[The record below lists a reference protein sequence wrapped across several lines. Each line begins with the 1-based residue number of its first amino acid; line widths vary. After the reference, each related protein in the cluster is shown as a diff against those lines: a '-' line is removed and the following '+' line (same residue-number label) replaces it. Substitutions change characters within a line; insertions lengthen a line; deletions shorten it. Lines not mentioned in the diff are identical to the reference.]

1 MKKTF
6 SELKT
11 SSLSGRHLLWSASL
25 LSLCVL
31 PACSDSDDDLPNG
44 RENVDP
50 ELTTSQLA
58 VNADAATQAQRV
70 TNFRVLTRAV
80 AEEETGTVETVT
92 DGTLPAEIPAGK
104 TYVATGELKLSEG
117 TTLTIKGG
125 LKSEGTI
132 ALPGVTVVV
141 EGGTLDVASLIAP
154 TVVVNSGTAK
164 LAKVLIAQS
173 ATINGGAVTLAQDA
187 SFPKLTIGGEA
198 EVTIASGATVEATEL
213 NINAATV
220 KIANAVADKKY
231 SYIETEAL
239 NLKENDLLTNFGY
252 GYIALQANQI
262 ALNGDTTAVAS
273 DLLLPS
279 SLQLSTNLKEY
290 KEWKVATTPETILEQ
305 TAIVKNATPAEG
317 EDAVSA
323 TGIAVNGNDVY
334 VSFHTYGANIK
345 GAIDKATI
353 LSDGSIDA
361 ENIKTYTST
370 AANPFEFNYITVASN
385 GKIYAVGSISTT
397 VDENG
402 VAKTATDT
410 QKGNFGNGVIGVIDG
425 TTLSTRK
432 LYGGDGNGI
441 ILNGD
446 YLQVAST
453 YGLETYVAD
462 GLRREK
468 AVATDGHAK
477 SIVKSGS
484 NVVVLSYD
492 GNEATST
499 AYTDK
504 TGAYLTETGI
514 ALSSYSSYD
523 YTFETPT
530 AISSISG
537 VIVPTAGKNTVA
549 VDNDVYYVAAGAT
562 GLLASN
568 GKSFQVKRN
577 DKNQT
582 LPAGYAN
589 CVAVDNNYVYVA
601 YGSAGVYV
609 LDKNLKEVAS
619 YKNAGGK
626 SANFVAVSNGKI
638 FVAYGKDS
646 WQVLQ
651 LATISK

>member
-25 LSLCVL
+25 LSLCAL
-31 PACSDSDDDLPNG
+31 PACSDSDDNLPNG
-44 RENVDP
+44 GEPSDP
-50 ELTTSQLA
+50 ELTTTQLA
-58 VNADAATQAQRV
+58 VDADAAAQAQRV

-92 DGTLPAEIPAGK
+92 DGTLPAEIPAGT
-104 TYVATGELKLSEG
+104 TYVATGELKLAEG

-125 LKSEGTI
+125 LKSEGTV

-141 EGGTLDVASLIAP
+141 DGGTLDVANLVAP
-154 TVVVNSGTAK
+154 VVVVNSGTAK

-173 ATINGGAVTLAQDA
+173 ATINGGAVSLSQDA

-198 EVTIASGATVEATEL
+198 EVTLASGITVEATEL
-213 NINAATV
+213 NIDAATV

-231 SYIETEAL
+231 SYVETESL
-239 NLKENDLLTNFGY
+239 NLKNKDLLTNFGY
-252 GYIALQANQI
+252 GYIALQADQI
-262 ALNGDTTAVAS
+262 VLNGDDTAVAS
-273 DLLLPS
+273 DLLLPA
-279 SLQLSTNLKEY
+279 SLHLTTSLKEY
-290 KEWKVATTPETILEQ
+290 KTWKPQTTSETILEQ
-305 TAIVKNATPAEG
+305 TARIANATGKEG
-317 EDAVSA
+317 LSA
-323 TGIAVNGNDVY
+323 TSVAVNGSNVY
-334 VSFHTYGANIK
+334 VSFHTAGDDVK
-345 GAIDKATI
+345 GAIDVATI
-353 LSDGSIDA
+353 QEDGSIVLT
-361 ENIKTYTST
+361 ETLSST
-370 AANPFEFNYITVASN
+370 EANPFEFNYITVASD
-385 GKIYAVGSISTT
+385 GKIYAVGTR
-397 VDENG
+397 EGG
-402 VAKTATDT
+402 VAADGTAAETS
-410 QKGNFGNGVIGVIDG
+410 GNNGVIGVIDG

-446 YLQVAST
+446 YLQVASI

-484 NVVVLSYD
+484 SVVVLSYD
-492 GNEATST
+492 GNEAAST
-499 AYTDK
+499 AYTDAA
-504 TGAYLTETGI
+504 GNALTETGI
-514 ALSSYSSYD
+514 ALSSYASTD
-523 YTFETPT
+523 YTFETPA

-549 VDNDVYYVAAGAT
+549 VDNGVYYVAAGAT

-568 GKSFQVKRN
+568 GNSFQVTRN
-577 DKNQT
+577 DKNQKI
-582 LPAGYAN
+582 PAGYAN
-589 CVAVDNNYVYVA
+589 SVAVDGSYVYVA
-601 YGSAGVYV
+601 YGAAGVYV
-609 LDKNLKEVAS
+609 LNKTDLSVVAS

-626 SANFVAVSNGKI
+626 SANFVAVSGGKI
-638 FVAYGKDS
+638 FVAYGQDS

-651 LATISK
+651 LATIAK